1 MGTRGRKSAEELS
14 LVVIDTQHRRLK
26 PPDFLTANEAEIFT
40 SIVDSSDPK
49 AFRRAEL
56 PLLCAYVQALSLSRW
71 YALKVNET
79 GDGESFKRW
88 ESATRTAVSLAT
100 KLRLAPSTRLDKKTA
115 ERMGE
120 EPEGPKP
127 WDLPA

>member
-1 MGTRGRKSAEELS
+1 MRTRGRKSAEELS

-26 PPDFLTANEAEIFT
+26 PPDFLTAKEREIFT
-40 SIVDSSDPK
+40 SIVDGCDPK

-56 PLLCAYVQALSLSRW
+56 PLLAAYVQALSLSRW

-79 GDGESFKRW
+79 GDGEAFKRW
-88 ESATRTAVSLAT
+88 ESATRMAVSLAT

-115 ERMGE
+115 ERFGE
-120 EPEGPKP
+120 VLEGPKP
-127 WDLPA
+127 WD

>member
-1 MGTRGRKSAEELS
+1 MSESGLLVREPPRHYPPGRGRRNPSNLNRWERREGSSPINDPNLS
-14 LVVIDTQHRRLK
+14 
-26 PPDFLTANEAEIFT
+26 NN
-40 SIVDSSDPK
+40 
-49 AFRRAEL
+49 
-56 PLLCAYVQALSLSRW
+56 RW

-127 WDLPA
+127 SDLPA